1 MVSGAD
7 CQSTKSHGILILIIY
22 NKIMDKVIVSAR
34 GPLRSEASGQ
44 VSRKAYF
51 TGFSLILSFILGLA
65 LGKYDFNIS
74 KNGAVAVSGPNS
86 ALEENIVQNKDVDT
100 LLFWQAWQTVRDN
113 YVTQPVDEK
122 VLQEGAIRG
131 LVDSMDDPHSVYL
144 TAKENQEFQQE
155 LSGSFFGIGAEVA
168 IRNYQLQVVA
178 PLAGTPAEKAGL
190 RAGDFILKINNED
203 TSEMSLDFAV
213 SKIRGPKGTEVVL
226 NIFRAGEKEARDVKI
241 VRDEIKIESVKWEN
255 KNGYAY
261 IKLSYFNQ
269 DTGAIFDR
277 LAKEIARANVKGII
291 LDLRNDPG
299 GFLDVAVDI
308 AGNFIDNKLV
318 VSEKFSD
325 GSTQEHKTSGVAR
338 LAGLPIVTLI
348 NEGSA
353 SASEILAGALKDYG
367 LSKIIG
373 KKSYGKGS
381 VQTLFDLKDGS
392 TIKLTIAHWLTP
404 NGNTIEKMG
413 ITPDVEVDLT
423 QDDFEAN
430 KDPQLAKALEILN
443 SK

>member
-1 MVSGAD
+1 M
-7 CQSTKSHGILILIIY
+7 
-22 NKIMDKVIVSAR
+22 
-34 GPLRSEASGQ
+34 
-44 VSRKAYF
+44 
-51 TGFSLILSFILGLA
+51 
-65 LGKYDFNIS
+65 
-74 KNGAVAVSGPNS
+74 
-86 ALEENIVQNKDVDT
+86 
-100 LLFWQAWQTVRDN
+100 
-113 YVTQPVDEK
+113 
-122 VLQEGAIRG
+122 
-131 LVDSMDDPHSVYL
+131 
-144 TAKENQEFQQE
+144 
-155 LSGSFFGIGAEVA
+155 
-168 IRNYQLQVVA
+168 
-178 PLAGTPAEKAGL
+178 
-190 RAGDFILKINNED
+190 
-203 TSEMSLDFAV
+203 